1 MLLGLLYMNSTL
13 TTHKAMNTLQP
24 MLKVGL
30 LKKKKTIVNQKTA
43 LFTTQNGAIP
53 FIFHN
58 YSLSRSEKLVGN
70 DCILTQATTESDDI
84 SDSLQFLK

>member
-30 LKKKKTIVNQKTA
+30 LKKKK
-43 LFTTQNGAIP
+43 
-53 FIFHN
+53 N
-58 YSLSRSEKLVGN
+58 YCQPENSAFYNTKRRNPIHLS
-70 DCILTQATTESDDI
+70 
-84 SDSLQFLK
+84 